1 MRGSLLL
8 TFSRDIILIFDTRSE
23 LFERIVG
30 KGHYSEAHA
39 QLVTR
44 ALVQALCYMHGKG
57 IVHRDIK
64 PENILLLH
72 SQTEGDDE
80 HIR

>member
-1 MRGSLLL
+1 MQSHPHPLLPR
-8 TFSRDIILIFDTRSE
+8 SRNSE

-44 ALVQALCYMHGKG
+44 ALLQALCYMHGKG
-57 IVHRDIK
+57 VVHRDIK

-80 HIR
+80 HIRCVR